1 MKRAGEGDSGRF
13 QRVSGILKVL
23 KNGKDLNLMH
33 DTEKNISNNVNHVQS
48 SRMRTFS

>member
-1 MKRAGEGDSGRF
+1 MKRPGEGDSGRF

-33 DTEKNISNNVNHVQS
+33 DTENNISENVNHVKS
-48 SRMRTFS
+48 SLMCAFS